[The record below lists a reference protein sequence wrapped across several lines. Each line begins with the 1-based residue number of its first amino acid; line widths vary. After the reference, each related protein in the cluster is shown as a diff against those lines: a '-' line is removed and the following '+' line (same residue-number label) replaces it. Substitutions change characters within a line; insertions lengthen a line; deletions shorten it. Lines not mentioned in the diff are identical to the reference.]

1 MNNYRH
7 ITLLSFA
14 LAWGACTPSANS
26 EGDEAPGIAIT
37 QWTEK
42 MEIFMEYPTM
52 VIDVPGKFVIHL
64 TRLGDFEPVRQG
76 QVTLQFTHS
85 SGQVYTVVQNELLR
99 EGIFNPITSLPEAGS
114 YTFTIAY
121 QGTDMAESFLIPD
134 FVVHPSLDGITPDE
148 DDGGGIGYLK
158 EQQWKTDFATIPIAA
173 RTIRAAVRVSAIVRP
188 DQRLLAK
195 VVAPID
201 GILSPS
207 DNAGMAN
214 PGQKVIRGAT
224 LATIGPS
231 LSASNTWAQ
240 RRMSYEH
247 AEEEYQRAQR
257 LSKKEAISDR
267 ELDSARRNYLSEK
280 GAFEKLS
287 GLGTS
292 DQFPIVSPISGTVLS
307 VNTVLGE
314 EIKAGD
320 HLFNIVGLDRVWL
333 DCLYYDT
340 RDFDF
345 SNLSGLRLQSPDQ
358 SRQIIVL
365 AGEFRII
372 DPGTTYDLQ
381 SGARRL
387 IISVDNRLEA
397 LKPGQRLIVDLF
409 TSADDATLAVPVA
422 AIIHEDQGKVV
433 FIHSDGETFRRVP
446 VVTGA
451 EDLGWIAVQGDL
463 TIGDRVVSIGAYQV
477 KLASTSAA
485 IGHPHAH

>member
-1 MNNYRH
+1 MNNYRQ
-7 ITLLSFA
+7 IVV
-14 LAWGACTPSANS
+14 LAWALSACAPTAES
-26 EGDEAPGIAIT
+26 EGNEAPGIAIT
-37 QWTEK
+37 QWTAK
-42 MEIFMEYPTM
+42 MEIFMEYPAM
-52 VIDVPGKFVIHL
+52 VMNVPGKFVIHL
-64 TRLGDFEPVRQG
+64 TRLGDFEPVRTG
-76 QVTLQFTHS
+76 QVTLQFTHEK
-85 SGQVYTVVQNELLR
+85 GQVTTVVQEELLR
-99 EGIFNPITSLPEAGS
+99 EGIFNPVTALPEAGA

-121 QGTDMAESFLIPD
+121 QSADMAESFVIPD
-134 FVVHPSLDGITPDE
+134 FVVHPSLDSIAPED

-158 EQQWKTDFATIPIAA
+158 EQQWKTAFATTPIAA
-173 RTIRAAVRVSAIVRP
+173 RTIRASLRVSATVRP

-195 VVAPID
+195 VMAPID
-201 GILSPS
+201 GVLIPS
-207 DNAGMAN
+207 DNARMAN
-214 PGQKVIRGAT
+214 PGQKVAKGEK

-267 ELDSARRNYLSEK
+267 ELDNARRKYLAEK

-292 DQFPIVSPISGTVLS
+292 DQFPILSPINGTVLS

-333 DCLYYDT
+333 DCLYYDMS
-340 RDFDF
+340 DVDY
-345 SNLSGLRLQSPDQ
+345 SNLSGLLLQSPDQ
-358 SRQIIVL
+358 SQQIIVL

-409 TSADDATLAVPVA
+409 TSASDTTLAVPVA
-422 AIIHEDQGKVV
+422 AIIHEDEGKVV
-433 FIHSDGETFRRVP
+433 FIHSDGETFRKVP
-446 VVTGA
+446 VITGA
-451 EDLGWIAVQGDL
+451 EDLGWIAVQGDF
-463 TIGDRVVSIGAYQV
+463 TAGDRVVSIGAYQV